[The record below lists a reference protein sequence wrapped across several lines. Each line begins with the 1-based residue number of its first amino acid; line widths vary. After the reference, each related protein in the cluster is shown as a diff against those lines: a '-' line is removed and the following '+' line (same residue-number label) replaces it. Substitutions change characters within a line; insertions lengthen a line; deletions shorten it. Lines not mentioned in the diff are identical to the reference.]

1 MSIPHLIMQSI
12 KDVNVALVFLLMSM
26 YFHTLPKPRQIGTLP
41 KFDMLLEQFFSFFLP
56 CPLGEICF
64 EKLIPTVSLRDRKR
78 LCICNPESVKRLSL

>member
-1 MSIPHLIMQSI
+1 MSIPHLIMQRI

-41 KFDMLLEQFFSFFLP
+41 EFDILLEQFFLP

-64 EKLIPTVSLRDRKR
+64 EKLIPTVPLRDRKR